1 MDLWYLMEASLLT
14 HIMKD
19 TSFLNNSS
27 IWTLLFIYCIFKVIP
42 RSILKIV
49 EYKIQDFFT
58 RDYHN
63 TSIVIPYHIKV
74 YTAYGSVKPVFKTQ
88 YSGKFFAINHHI
100 KKYHI
105 NKISSLTEILN
116 FENTKYIDMNTS
128 DYLLIPKNKQSILL
142 CKKNDIYLEVIYDI
156 GESDKDDKDDSE
168 NSKKYYAIK
177 KYVYKLFKPGLNHMQ
192 TINTFL
198 ENLEKE
204 YMNDTTSESQMV
216 FEYQKSVM
224 DDYNKLIMDFV
235 EAPFYTNK
243 SFDNIFFE
251 KKQEII
257 SYLKPFLNANN
268 ENKEINEKYGIPF
281 KCVFMLHGP
290 PGCGKSSLIKSTIK
304 YTKRHCV
311 LVSWSRIKTCSDF
324 VALFRPIKIDKKVYN
339 QDQLIIVFEDFD
351 ANENNVLK
359 KRKEMKLKLLEE
371 INTDNYNSDKID
383 INDKLE
389 SLLKTHIVK
398 NNDEITLEYVL
409 NVLDGI
415 VELNNSI
422 VFFTTNTLESIDPA
436 LTRPGRIDKVIKMDY
451 INSKMLKEILQHY
464 YVNQNYEKY
473 KTKIRNIENKEI
485 SYSRII
491 QIVVESKNID
501 DFFKNLELIF
511 KNNQ

>member
-1 MDLWYLMEASLLT
+1 MDLWYLLEASLLT
-14 HIMKD
+14 HIIKD
-19 TSFLNNSS
+19 TTFFNNTL
-27 IWTLLFIYCIFKVIP
+27 IWVLLFIYGIFNIIP
-42 RSILKIV
+42 RSILKLI
-49 EYKIQDFFT
+49 EYQIDDFFSN
-58 RDYHN
+58 DYYN
-63 TSIVIPYHIKV
+63 TCIVIPYHDKI
-74 YTAYGSVKPVFKTQ
+74 YTTYGSNKPVLKTQ
-88 YSGKFFAINHHI
+88 YSEKFFAITHNI

-116 FENTKYIDMNTS
+116 FANTKYIDMNTS
-128 DYLLIPKNKQSILL
+128 DYLLIPKNKQNILL
-142 CKKNDIYLEVIYDI
+142 CEKNNIYLEVIYDI
-156 GESDKDDKDDSE
+156 SESNRDDKDDSE
-168 NSKKYYAIK
+168 KSKNYAIK
-177 KYVYKLFKPGLNHMQ
+177 KYVYKLFKPGLNHMK

-198 ENLEKE
+198 ENIEKE
-204 YMNDTTSESQMV
+204 YINDTNSESQMV

-224 DDYNKLIMDFV
+224 DDYNKLIIDFV
-235 EAPFYTNK
+235 ESPFNTNK

-257 SYLKPFLNANN
+257 SYLKPFLNTNN

-304 YTKRHCV
+304 YTKRHCI

-359 KRKEMKLKLLEE
+359 KRNEMKSKLLKE
-371 INTDNYNSDKID
+371 ISTSNDNTNNID
-383 INDKLE
+383 INNKLE
-389 SLLKTHIVK
+389 SLLKTHIDK

-422 VFFTTNTLESIDPA
+422 VFFTTNTLEAIDPA
-436 LTRPGRIDKVIKMDY
+436 LTRPGRIDKVIRMDY

-464 YVNQNYEKY
+464 YKNQNYEKY
-473 KTKIRNIENKEI
+473 KTKIKNIENKEI

-491 QIVVESKNID
+491 QIVIESKNID
-501 DFFKNLELIF
+501 EFFKNLELSL
-511 KNNQ
+511 KNNL

>member
-1 MDLWYLMEASLLT
+1 MDLWYLLEASFLT

-19 TSFLNNSS
+19 TSFLNNSV
-27 IWTLLFIYCIFKVIP
+27 IWVLLFIYGIFKLIP
-42 RSILKIV
+42 RSILRIIECKV
-49 EYKIQDFFT
+49 QDFLT
-58 RDYHN
+58 SDYYN
-63 TSIVIPYHIKV
+63 TSIVIPYHNKV
-74 YTAYGSVKPVFKTQ
+74 YTSYGNIKPVVKTQ
-88 YSGKFFAINHHI
+88 YSEKFFAINHHI

-116 FENTKYIDMNTS
+116 FENTKYIDINST

-156 GESDKDDKDDSE
+156 GESNKDDKDDSE
-168 NSKKYYAIK
+168 NSKNYSIK
-177 KYVYKLFKPGLNHMQ
+177 RYVYKLFKPGLNHMQ
-192 TINTFL
+192 KINIFL
-198 ENLEKE
+198 ENIIKE

-224 DDYNKLIMDFV
+224 DDYNKLMMDFV

-257 SYLKPFLNANN
+257 SYLKLFLNTNN

-359 KRKEMKLKLLEE
+359 KRDEIKSKLLEK
-371 INTDNYNSDKID
+371 INTSNDNTNNID

-422 VFFTTNTLESIDPA
+422 VFFTTNTLEAIDPA

-451 INSKMLKEILQHY
+451 LNSKMLKEILQHY
-464 YVNQNYEKY
+464 YKNQSYEKY
-473 KTKIRNIENKEI
+473 KTKIKNIENKEI

-491 QIVVESKNID
+491 QIVVESKNINE
-501 DFFKNLELIF
+501 FFKNLELIF
-511 KNNQ
+511 